1 MLRPLLCRF
10 RFPHFGRWTSLGRIL
25 APYGTIL
32 HRMTRARL
40 TWLVPLA
47 AVGVFLVLA
56 LRQLD
61 LPGFY
66 YDEGFDLVPMMALA
80 RGEAPELLRGI
91 GLQIG
96 GLSLPLMKMDY
107 LGSLTGYL
115 TLPFMA
121 AFGPGVIAAR
131 LQPIFFSAVT
141 IALAF
146 VAARRWFGDRV
157 AAVSTLLLA
166 VNPSFIWFSR
176 QGITVTST
184 MTVFSLASLILLDV
198 ARLRLGAGVPARLAL
213 LGAGIAAGLGLWA
226 KFVFLWWLALLGVI
240 AVVWLLASWMSGAR
254 GRLAVGF
261 RALPW
266 LAGGF
271 VMGAAPLLLFNLIGL
286 ARGLGAP
293 TANLLLGSLTAPT
306 QYGLSNANFVGNFA
320 KRLADFEVF
329 LNGSY
334 FWYNGVPFGNTL
346 AMPWFLGAVAIGAA
360 LALWRPE
367 RWKFAAVVACVAV
380 YLPIS
385 SFTVSGLW
393 ATHIFV
399 LLPLPQWVIAC
410 AVVWLAEAATG
421 LLRAPSGLRLA
432 ATLGVAVALV
442 APPFARDVWVS
453 EQHHATLARTGG
465 SGRFSDAVYALS
477 GWLDAKG
484 VRAPVALD
492 WGIQANVEVVTGG
505 RVRPVEA
512 HYFTADL
519 VDPLRAQIRTLLA
532 NPDQMYIV
540 LWGGDATAPGFAVFN
555 HRAQFEALA
564 REAGRTP
571 REEFVASE
579 RSGLPVYVVLSA
591 R

>member
-1 MLRPLLCRF
+1 MK
-10 RFPHFGRWTSLGRIL
+10 
-25 APYGTIL
+25 
-32 HRMTRARL
+32 RAWL
-40 TWLVPLA
+40 IWLVPLA
-47 AVGVFLVLA
+47 AVGVFLYFA

-66 YDEGFDLVPMMALA
+66 YDEGFDLVPMMALM

-91 GLQIG
+91 GLRIG

-121 AFGPGVIAAR
+121 VFGPGVTAAR
-131 LQPIFFSAVT
+131 LQPIFFSAVM
-141 IALAF
+141 IVLAF

-157 AAVSTLLLA
+157 AIVSTLLLA

-198 ARLRLGAGVPARLAL
+198 ARRRFGAGGGARAAL
-213 LGAGIAAGLGLWA
+213 LGAGVVAGAGLWA

-240 AVVWLLASWMSGAR
+240 AAVWLLTAR
-254 GRLAVGF
+254 VSAARDKV
-261 RALPW
+261 RWCVHVLPW
-266 LAGGF
+266 LVGGF
-271 VMGAAPLLLFNLIGL
+271 GMGAAPLLLFNMIGL
-286 ARGLGAP
+286 AEGLGAP
-293 TANLLLGSLTAPT
+293 TANLLLGSLAAPT
-306 QYGLSNANFVGNFA
+306 QYGLSNANFLGNFA

-346 AMPWFLGAVAIGAA
+346 AMPWFLGSVAVCAG
-360 LALWRPE
+360 LAFRRPE
-367 RWKFAAVVACVAV
+367 WRKLAAVVACVAV

-399 LLPLPQWVIAC
+399 LLPLPQWVMAC
-410 AVVWLAEAATG
+410 AAVWLGEAVVARLPG
-421 LLRAPSGLRLA
+421 RSALRLTA
-432 ATLGVAVALV
+432 ALGAAVALV
-442 APPFARDVWVS
+442 APPVARDVWVS
-453 EQHHATLARTGG
+453 ERHHATLARTGG

-477 GWLDAKG
+477 AWLDAKG
-484 VRAPVALD
+484 ARTPVALD
-492 WGIQANVEVVTGG
+492 WGIQANVEVVTAG

-512 HYFTADL
+512 HYFTGDL
-519 VDPLRAQIRTLLA
+519 VEPLKAQVRALLPDPTQL
-532 NPDQMYIV
+532 YIV

-571 REEFVASE
+571 REEFVAFE